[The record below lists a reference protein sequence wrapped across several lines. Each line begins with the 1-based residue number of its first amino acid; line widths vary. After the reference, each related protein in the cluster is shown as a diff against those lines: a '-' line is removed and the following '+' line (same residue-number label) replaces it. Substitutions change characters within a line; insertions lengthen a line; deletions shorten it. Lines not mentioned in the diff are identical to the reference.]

1 MKVKFL
7 TVMAGA
13 KTLFNTEDVYDLP
26 TEKAE
31 RFIAKGICEAVEAK
45 KPAVKKAPVKK
56 AAKKKTV
63 KK

>member
-1 MKVKFL
+1 MKVRFN
-7 TVMAGA
+7 TVMAGSRVVY
-13 KTLFNTEDVYDLP
+13 NTEDVYELP

-45 KPAVKKAPVKK
+45 KPAAKKAPVKK
-56 AAKKKTV
+56 VAKKKTA